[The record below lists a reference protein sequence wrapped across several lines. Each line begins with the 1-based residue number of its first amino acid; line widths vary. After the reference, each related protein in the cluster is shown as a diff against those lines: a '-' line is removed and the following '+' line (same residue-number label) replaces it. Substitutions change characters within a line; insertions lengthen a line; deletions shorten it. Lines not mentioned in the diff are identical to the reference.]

1 MKEKKVL
8 VTGAAGFVGSHLVP
22 MLINSRFQVTAL
34 IKNKKEKEKL
44 NLKVKGI
51 IVADL
56 SRKGAWQSQ
65 LKDFDYIIHLAS
77 QISSKNPQDFIKNN
91 VMATKNL
98 IKTVKKGKV
107 QRIIHF
113 SSASVTSIR
122 QDMYS
127 TTKNEQEKI
136 ITNSKIDHVIIRP
149 SMIYG
154 PGDKKNI
161 GWLIKIIKILPII
174 PLPGGG
180 TFGRQP
186 VNAKDI
192 CRVVIKL
199 LKIKNHKKIYEIHG
213 TEYITIKEMV
223 ETIIKVFKM
232 KKLIIPIPIYLL
244 RFSIKISE
252 KILPNPKFT
261 SDQIDSLISGE
272 KFKGENWP
280 RAFGIIP
287 TKFRDGVAEMREK

>member
-1 MKEKKVL
+1 
-8 VTGAAGFVGSHLVP
+8 
-22 MLINSRFQVTAL
+22 MLIDSGFLVTAL
-34 IKNKKEKEKL
+34 IKSKREKEKL
-44 NLKVKGI
+44 NSKVKDI
-51 IVADL
+51 IISDL
-56 SRKGAWQSQ
+56 ARKGSWQNQ

-77 QISSKNPQDFIKNN
+77 QISSKNPHDFIKNN

-98 IKTVKKGKV
+98 VIALKKGKV

-127 TTKNEQEKI
+127 KTKNEQEKI
-136 ITNSKIDHVIIRP
+136 IINSKIDYIIIRP

-161 GWLIKIIKILPII
+161 GWLIKIIKILPVI

-186 VNAKDI
+186 VNVKDI

-199 LKIKNHKKIYEIHG
+199 LNTKNHKRIYEIHG
-213 TEYITIKEMV
+213 TEYITMKEMV
-223 ETIIKVFKM
+223 ETIVKVFKM
-232 KKLIIPIPIYLL
+232 KKLIIPIPVDFLK
-244 RFSIKISE
+244 FSIKVSE

-272 KFKGENWP
+272 KFSGENWTKT
-280 RAFGIIP
+280 FGIIP
-287 TKFRDGVAEMREK
+287 TKFKDGVIEMRGE

>member
-22 MLINSRFQVTAL
+22 LLIEKGFLVTVI
-34 IKNKKEKEKL
+34 IKNKGEKEKL
-44 NLKVKGI
+44 DSRIKSVI
-51 IVADL
+51 IADL
-56 SRKGAWQSQ
+56 SRKGSWQNQ
-65 LKDFDYIIHLAS
+65 LKDFDYVIHLAS
-77 QISSKNPQDFIKNN
+77 QISSKKPQDFVNNN

-98 IKTVKKGKV
+98 IIALKKGNVK
-107 QRIIHF
+107 RIIHF

-127 TTKNEQEKI
+127 KTKKEQEKI
-136 ITNSKIDHVIIRP
+136 ISKSKIDHIIIRP

-154 PGDKKNI
+154 PEDKKNI
-161 GWLIKIIKILPII
+161 GWLIKIIKILPVI

-186 VNAKDI
+186 VNVNDI
-192 CRVVIKL
+192 CRIVIKL
-199 LKIKNHKKIYEIHG
+199 LSIKNHKKIYEIHG
-213 TEYITIKEMV
+213 REYITMKEMV
-223 ETIIKVFKM
+223 ETIVSVFKM
-232 KKLIIPIPIYLL
+232 RKLIIPIPVSFLK
-244 RFSIKISE
+244 FSIKISE
-252 KILPNPKFT
+252 KIMPNPKFT

-287 TKFRDGVAEMREK
+287 TKFREGVAKMRQK